1 MTNELDPRID
11 QWYVHLDK
19 GQRFYVI
26 AIDEED
32 NSVEVQYFD
41 ADIEELSFEEWRE
54 LEIELCEEPEN
65 FTGALDIA
73 EQDDR
78 GTEITDTTLED
89 WTEPEEY
96 FRRPNK

>member
-11 QWYVHLDK
+11 QWYAHLDK

-26 AIDEED
+26 AVDEEEGTID
-32 NSVEVQYFD
+32 IQYFD
-41 ADIEELSFEEWRE
+41 ADIEELSFDEWRE
-54 LEIELCEEPEN
+54 LQVELSEEPEN

-78 GTEITDTTLED
+78 GTEITDTFPED